1 MANTLDLPEGIPE
14 SDVAK
19 RPLIDCYYV
28 MLSSL
33 VSPISKSTYVEE
45 KFSRM
50 YEYQIWAFEKE

>member
-14 SDVAK
+14 SVVTK
-19 RPLIDCYYV
+19 RPLIDSYYV

-33 VSPISKSTYVEE
+33 ASPISKSTYVEE
-45 KFSRM
+45 KLSRM